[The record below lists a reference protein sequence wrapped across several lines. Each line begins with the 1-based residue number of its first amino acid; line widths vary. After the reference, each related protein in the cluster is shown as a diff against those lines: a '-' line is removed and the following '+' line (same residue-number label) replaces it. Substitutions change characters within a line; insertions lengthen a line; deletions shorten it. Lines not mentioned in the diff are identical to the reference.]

1 MFSYHLTLRN
11 YHMFENEKLPPL
23 AYYIYIYTYAATRLG
38 KGGRGWKQTQIQINV

>member
-23 AYYIYIYTYAATRLG
+23 AYYIYIYIHMQQPGWERA
-38 KGGRGWKQTQIQINV
+38 GGVGNKHKYK